1 MKALLGIALAAA
13 ITYAVLKSARS
24 NARTLP
30 TLQPVQDADPL
41 RPEPLSNGDLKVA
54 QNAPF

>member
-1 MKALLGIALAAA
+1 MKALLGIALAATVA
-13 ITYAVLKSARS
+13 YVVLKSARS
-24 NARTLP
+24 QARALP

-41 RPEPLSNGDLKVA
+41 REEPLRDGDLKIA

>member
-1 MKALLGIALAAA
+1 MKAILGIAFGAAVIYLA
-13 ITYAVLKSARS
+13 LKLTERS
-24 NARTLP
+24 PRSVP

-41 RPEPLSNGDLKVA
+41 RPEPLRDGDLKVA

>member
-13 ITYAVLKSARS
+13 ITYAVLKSARQRS
-24 NARTLP
+24 RVVP
-30 TLQPVQDADPL
+30 TLQPVHDADPL
-41 RPEPLSNGDLKVA
+41 RPEPLSDSDLKVA

>member
-1 MKALLGIALAAA
+1 MKALIGIALAAA
-13 ITYAVLKSARS
+13 ITYAVLKSAGKRS
-24 NARTLP
+24 RDVP

-41 RPEPLSNGDLKVA
+41 RPEPLRDGDLKVA